1 MSIKKRSKKIWTN
14 KGYECHD
21 LGAIRNFLSKERADG
36 YIRDICNHTDQ
47 NYNCEKV
54 NLLLIKISNKN
65 DWTITK
71 NELASTLSL

>member
-1 MSIKKRSKKIWTN
+1 MQCPLKRGAKKIWTN

-54 NLLLIKISNKN
+54 NLLLIKNIQ
-65 DWTITK
+65 
-71 NELASTLSL
+71 